1 MRTLLL
7 SLALSL
13 TAASA
18 AADTQDARAMFVERR
33 GLIEADAA
41 CRLFTPSVRDALSI
55 GVAQARGALLRAG
68 WSNAQVRDL
77 EGAVVSAARARTCTD
92 TRTTEAANAARRG
105 FGAWANSGTMSF
117 PGWERTWVARRSTGG
132 DSWRL
137 SQAIDTPIRAT
148 FGIRDRDGAQRLV
161 LILSPTE
168 TSAASLQMRDT
179 PRAALVEVGLNQRVA
194 GGLRAGAPSLAS
206 RKTFEASRSVERS
219 WGRPTALVFTFP
231 DEAFRDLL
239 SLDPR
244 ESVEITLRNGRSTQ
258 SIFVEVG
265 DVAAARAFLTMRR

>member
-7 SLALSL
+7 TLALSL
-13 TAASA
+13 AAGSA

-77 EGAVVSAARARTCTD
+77 EGAVVSAARARACTD
-92 TRTTEAANAARRG
+92 PRTTEAANAARRG

-137 SQAIDTPIRAT
+137 SQAIDAPIRAT

-161 LILSPTE
+161 LILST
-168 TSAASLQMRDT
+168 TDASAASLHMRNT
-179 PRAALVEVGLNQRVA
+179 PRAALVEVGLNQRIA

-206 RKTFEASRSVERS
+206 RKTFEASRSIERS

-265 DVAAARAFLTMRR
+265 DVVAARAFLTMRR